1 MAELKI
7 NIDYAVKCLEA
18 NKHNHVTAT
27 YYLLLK
33 KHLRNGGDSIAD
45 PKSANYDL
53 KSFIK
58 R

>member
-1 MAELKI
+1 MSQLNI
-7 NIDYAVKCLEA
+7 NTDYARKCLEA

-33 KHLRNGGDSIAD
+33 KLIKNGGQSIAD
-45 PKSANYDL
+45 PKSPTYDL
-53 KSFIK
+53 NVFIK